1 MTNTL
6 ETTMK
11 ITTSPA
17 SFSKKVSAVRT
28 KIQKMTQQKYQE
40 VNGIRKYNPAYV
52 VPPSAPAAVPF
63 INQSTALPVIAVPV
77 SAVVAE

>member
-1 MTNTL
+1 
-6 ETTMK
+6 MK

-52 VPPSAPAAVPF
+52 VPPSAPAAAVPF